1 MKFLANKGYRIILLF
16 IGLTSL
22 ACSSIW
28 AVDFY
33 VNQDGTP
40 HLYNAYLILEI
51 LKGNDSI
58 QQFAS
63 LNPNMIPNLTG
74 HWLIV
79 FFLVFFAP
87 ATTTKIMVTLT
98 FGAFV
103 ASLGWLRFQVAGRE
117 GLGTALLLGT
127 VLAFNWLWFLGFYN
141 HILAAASFSFSL
153 GLWWRWR
160 EGMNLRRALI
170 LFLLLSF
177 TFLSHLVSFGLL
189 IAGILVLLLINIRT
203 ISRKSTLW
211 TLGALAATVPL
222 VINYFLVSQA
232 EGGIDPQWHYLK
244 NPLSISDWLFHLVT
258 ADPFLLIS
266 RKAAPFIA
274 STTPAF
280 AAFSSSLWLVIALLL
295 LTWGTC
301 YCKAKSVNRRKG
313 MNGWVILAIIL
324 ISVWAAGPDD
334 FGKAH
339 GGFLR
344 ERTLVLGLVCL
355 VPFFQIGRN
364 RFITSGTQFCLIL
377 VILFQTLVL
386 WEYAGQ
392 SDRIGKQ
399 FLAAKDHIGK
409 NESLGSIVFIGDS
422 GRFRP
427 LPLTNL
433 TSYIGIGKE
442 GPVWDNYEFGYYLF
456 PVVAKTPEER
466 KFVFDFREANTFDL
480 NNPNENIAEKRAKLE
495 IVLAL
500 NHDRIAILL
509 VWNEQP
515 DFVRLRENWF
525 EKEAYFE
532 SGDLKLFRHR

>member
-1 MKFLANKGYRIILLF
+1 MTFLANKNVRIVLLF
-16 IGLTSL
+16 IGLVSF

-28 AVDFY
+28 AVEIY

-51 LKGNDSI
+51 LKGNASI

-63 LNPNMIPNLTG
+63 LNPHMIPNLTG
-74 HWLIV
+74 HWILA
-79 FFLVFFAP
+79 FFLIFFAP

-103 ASLGWLRFQVAGRE
+103 ASVGWLRFQVAGRE
-117 GLGTALLLGT
+117 GLGTALLFGT

-141 HILAAASFSFSL
+141 YIMAASSFSFSL

-160 EGMNLRRALI
+160 DGMNWRRALI
-170 LFLLLSF
+170 LFLFLSF
-177 TFLSHLVSFGLL
+177 TFLSHLISFGLL

-203 ISRKSTLW
+203 ISRKSALW
-211 TLGALAATVPL
+211 TFAVLAATLPL

-244 NPLSISDWLFHLVT
+244 NPLSISDWLFHLVA

-274 STTPAF
+274 LTTPAF
-280 AAFSSSLWLVIALLL
+280 AVFSSSLWLVIALLL
-295 LTWGTC
+295 LILGTC
-301 YCKAKSVNRRKG
+301 HWRAKGVTLRAG
-313 MNGWVILAIIL
+313 MKGWVILGIIM
-324 ISVWAAGPDD
+324 ISVWVGGPDD
-334 FGKAH
+334 FGKTH

-344 ERTLVLGLVCL
+344 ERTLILGLVCL
-355 VPFFQIGRN
+355 VPFFQVGRN
-364 RFITSGTQFCLIL
+364 RFIVFGTHFCLIL

-386 WEYAGQ
+386 WDYAGQ

-409 NESLGSIVFIGDS
+409 KESLGSIIFIGDS

-427 LPLTNL
+427 LPLSNITPL
-433 TSYIGIGKE
+433 VGIGKD

-456 PVVAKTPEER
+456 PVVTKTPEER
-466 KFVFDFREANTFDL
+466 KFVFDFRESNTFDL

-495 IVLAL
+495 SVLAL
-500 NHDRIAILL
+500 NHDGIAILL

-525 EKEAYFE
+525 ENEAYFE